1 MCSLNFC
8 LQQKKLKNSAK
19 SNKSYSK
26 NIVKMIEDLDDSNV
40 ESRASEAANLSTSKK
55 LSAVKIL
62 EDLGKKLHK

>member
-1 MCSLNFC
+1 MCSLNLC

-19 SNKSYSK
+19 SEKSQIQ
-26 NIVKMIEDLDDSNV
+26 NLVKMMEDLDDSNV
-40 ESRASEAANLSTSKK
+40 ESRASEAANLAISKK